1 MKRFKNILYI
11 LDGTTLGQ
19 ESSADKVATLARL
32 NGARIST
39 MIADETT
46 LIDDLSLKISGRY
59 TEIKQAIVRQNTE
72 SLERFLSHE
81 RWNDIDIEP
90 KYSEA
95 NDFISIIQKVLRDK
109 HDLVIKEETLD
120 RGIDQLTMRLVRKC
134 PCPVWVMKR
143 GSADFRRILAA
154 IDVGAENP
162 EAIALNQKIIEL
174 THSLAQR
181 ENGEAHYLHAWRL
194 EHEVMLRSPRFRV
207 SSEEIDEMKKQIKGE
222 RSEQLQYLLDHNHIP
237 HTGSNT
243 HLWEGGSQDV
253 IKQAIVDL
261 KIDVVVMGSVA
272 RSGIPGLLIGNKAE
286 KTLNTINCTVLTV
299 KPDGFVSPVTL
310 S

>member
-32 NGARIST
+32 NDACIST

-46 LIDDLSLKISGRY
+46 LFDDFSLKISGRY

-72 SLERFLSHE
+72 SLNRFLNHE
-81 RWNDIDIEP
+81 RWTDIDIEP
-90 KYSEA
+90 EYTEA
-95 NDFISIIQKVLRDK
+95 NGFISIIQKVLRDK

-120 RGIDQLTMRLVRKC
+120 LGIDQLTMRLVRKC
-134 PCPVWVMKR
+134 PCPVWVIKR
-143 GSADFRRILAA
+143 GSGDFRRILAA
-154 IDVGAENP
+154 IDVGAVNP
-162 EAIALNQKIIEL
+162 EARALNQKIIEL

-194 EHEVMLRSPRFRV
+194 EHEIMLSSPRFKV
-207 SSEEIDEMKKQIKGE
+207 SQDEIDEMKKKIKKE
-222 RSEQLQYLLDHNHIP
+222 RSEQLEYLLDHNHIP
-237 HTGSNT
+237 HTVSNT
-243 HLWEGGSQDV
+243 HLREGGSEDV
-253 IKQAIVDL
+253 TKQAIVDL

>member
-1 MKRFKNILYI
+1 VKRFKNILYI
-11 LDGTTLGQ
+11 LDETTFGQ

-32 NGARIST
+32 NDARIST

-72 SLERFLSHE
+72 NLERFLSHE
-81 RWNDIDIEP
+81 RWNDIDIDP

-95 NDFISIIQKVLRDK
+95 NNFISIIQKVLRDK
-109 HDLVIKEETLD
+109 HDLVIKEDILD
-120 RGIDQLTMRLVRKC
+120 RGIDHLTMRLVRKC

-143 GSADFRRILAA
+143 GSADFKRILAA
-154 IDVGAENP
+154 IDVGAEYS
-162 EAIALNQKIIEL
+162 EARALNKKIIEL

-194 EHEVMLRSPRFRV
+194 EHEAMLRSPRFKF
-207 SSEEIDEMKKQIKGE
+207 SQKEIDQMKQQIKEE

-237 HTGSNT
+237 HTGNNT
-243 HLWEGGSQDV
+243 HLREGGSQDV

-299 KPDGFVSPVTL
+299 KPDDFVSPVTL

>member
-1 MKRFKNILYI
+1 VKRFKNILYI

-243 HLWEGGSQDV
+243 HLWEGGSQHV